1 LNHVMHL
8 IIKFLLTSM
17 ILYAILGFIYGI
29 DSSTVLLTSV
39 ILTLIGYFGDLFLLP
54 RMGNVFTTVSDLIL
68 SFIVVW
74 ALGTWLFD
82 RDIGTQDYQTN
93 LVPLFQI
100 SLVIAIV
107 YTVVDWFYH
116 RWLFKYM
123 GRKEVFSR

>member
-1 LNHVMHL
+1 MNHALHL
-8 IIKFLLTSM
+8 IVKFLLNSV

-29 DSSTVLLTSV
+29 DYSTVLLTSV
-39 ILTLIGYFGDLFLLP
+39 ILTLVGYFGDLFLLP
-54 RMGNVFTTVSDLIL
+54 RMGNIFTTLSDFIIA
-68 SFIVVW
+68 FIVVW
-74 ALGTWLFD
+74 AIGTYLFD
-82 RDIGTQDYQTN
+82 TDIGTQNYRDN

-107 YTVVDWFYH
+107 YTAVDWFYH

>member
-1 LNHVMHL
+1 MNHVMHL